1 MIGLPLYLTQRISAL
16 IMVPLVLGHL
26 GLMIY
31 ATKGGLSA
39 EEILSRTQGSWFW
52 GSYYGL
58 FVVAAA
64 LHAAIGLRVIVH
76 ETLQI
81 GEQALNLITLF
92 FVAGFLSLGARAV
105 MAVIL

>member
-1 MIGLPLYLTQRISAL
+1 MIGLPLYLTQRITAL

-39 EEILSRTQGSWFW
+39 AEILSRTQGSWFW
-52 GSYYGL
+52 GGYYGL

-64 LHAAIGLRVIVH
+64 LHAAIGLRVIAH
-76 ETLQI
+76 ETLKI
-81 GEQALNLITLF
+81 GERALNLITLF
-92 FVAGFLSLGARAV
+92 FATGFLTLGARAV
-105 MAVIL
+105 LSVTL